1 MQPWSTKTLLRR
13 LAEYLTDGTDL
24 EVEDVLLGIVPAA
37 FAEMDVRALVDRLKN
52 SVLVEE
58 MAKR

>member
-37 FAEMDVRALVDRLKN
+37 FAELDVMALVDRLKN